1 MRLVSMDLR
10 NLSSWSNNSAY
21 RPNDNNNV
29 SLTEMNAT
37 QSTHVLNTAAFI
49 MSTLGLP
56 GNLLIMAVYLRSMTT
71 STRVYMFALAAVDS
85 ITCIASASLAIHVP
99 IATFLLMSA
108 RFSVMFSVF
117 LLAYLATD
125 RFKAVMRP
133 HTFTL
138 SASRAKLALVVIALV
153 AAACTAVIW
162 VSDALN
168 YELFRNTFVICI
180 TMSSVAV
187 MVVCYVV
194 MAIKMLKQ
202 LKTIRTRVGFQ
213 VGAQDTITTTS
224 SVMATVTNVNGIT
237 SKQNTT
243 AVRTSAKGQTH
254 VYKDMM
260 LLFTITAVF
269 VACWTPIWLLSV
281 GVYVPKTLKST
292 IILNSAVNPF
302 IYSVISKM
310 FRSDVR
316 HFWRKAR
323 ATLAS
328 CV

>member
-1 MRLVSMDLR
+1 MDLR
-10 NLSSWSNNSAY
+10 NLSDSSNNSAY

-29 SLTEMNAT
+29 SLTDIHT
-37 QSTHVLNTAAFI
+37 STTAAFL

-71 STRVYMFALAAVDS
+71 STRVYMFALAVADS
-85 ITCIASASLAIHVP
+85 ITCITSAILTAKLLISASTITV
-99 IATFLLMSA
+99 LLMSA
-108 RFSVMFSVF
+108 RLSVLFSVF

-125 RFKAVMRP
+125 RFKAIMRP

-138 SASRAKLALVVIALV
+138 NASRAKLALVVITLV

-162 VSDALN
+162 VSEVLN
-168 YELFRNTFVICI
+168 YELFHDTFVLCI

-187 MVVCYVV
+187 MVVCYVA
-194 MAIKMLKQ
+194 MATKMLQQ

-213 VGAQDTITTTS
+213 QNTQDTVTTTS
-224 SVMATVTNVNGIT
+224 SATPTVINVNEIT
-237 SKQNTT
+237 SKQNKT
-243 AVRTSAKGQTH
+243 AVRTSAKSQTL

-269 VACWTPIWLLSV
+269 IACWMPIWLLSA
-281 GVYVPKTLKST
+281 GVYVPKMLKAT

-302 IYSVISKM
+302 IYSAISKM
-310 FRSDVR
+310 FRTDVR
-316 HFWRKAR
+316 NFCRKAR
-323 ATLAS
+323 STLAS